1 MSVLGGS
8 VAGIGVESEG
18 AQVSEFAGFD
28 LDRSTAR
35 AWSRFQARL
44 ADHLFDMGDDDVLVV
59 DTEVARRD
67 FAGAAPYVQFARDGS
82 TVRGEVS
89 GNTYLAEAYELDEDD
104 ISVLTA
110 LGWQP
115 PTLGPSGPGGEGSA
129 NFFVD
134 LPCAEADRLAVMA
147 VKALREVFG
156 VAHPAFLAAD
166 GLGQDPEVPGPPAEE
181 RPPEPLA
188 VMPESAEHL
197 RDLVDAA
204 LTPLFESAPERDS
217 DGDIPVPWGS
227 SLVFVRVD
235 EETPVVELFSVVVD
249 AVADLERA
257 AFEVGVLNRDLRFMK
272 FLLVDGRVLAR
283 VHLPAWPFVPEHL
296 RAMLTGMS
304 AKIDELDEDLLA
316 RVGGRLPFVP
326 PEEEGDETGARAPT
340 TRPRTTPSDDTTLMT
355 LLQLDADA
363 TGAVDVG
370 LAAGVCGYDQA
381 LIVRLLGET
390 EGQEIAWRLA
400 RDEALL
406 VGDRAEAAACRHEM
420 EAWERTTVLLRR
432 ALRLTVERALGRKRA
447 TGAYDLSRDEDSDR
461 DRSARAHR
469 QPRGAR
475 RQRPTAEEG

>member
-8 VAGIGVESEG
+8 VPGTGVESEG

-44 ADHLFDMGDDDVLVV
+44 ADHLVEMGDDDILVV
-59 DTEVARRD
+59 ETEVARSD
-67 FAGAAPYVQFARDGS
+67 LAGAAPYVQFAGGGS

-89 GNTYLAEAYELDEDD
+89 SNSYLAEAYELDEDD
-104 ISVLTA
+104 VSVLVS

-115 PTLGPSGPGGEGSA
+115 PTVGPGRPVGEGSA

-134 LPCAEADRLAVMA
+134 LPRSEADRLAVMA
-147 VKALREVFG
+147 VKVLREVFD
-156 VAHPAFLAAD
+156 VAHPAFLAAE
-166 GLGQDPEVPGPPAEE
+166 GLGEDPEVAAPPREE
-181 RPPEPLA
+181 PSPEVLA

-204 LTPLFESAPERDS
+204 LTPLFGTVPERDT

-272 FLLVDGRVLAR
+272 FLLVDGCVLAR

-296 RAMLTGMS
+296 RSMLTGMS
-304 AKIDELDEDLLA
+304 AKIDEIDEDLLA
-316 RVGGRLPFVP
+316 RVGGRLPFAS
-326 PEEEGDETGARAPT
+326 PEEPT
-340 TRPRTTPSDDTTLMT
+340 ALSDPATRSGTTPPDDTTLMT

-363 TGAVDVG
+363 SGTIDAD
-370 LAAGVCGYDQA
+370 LAAGVCTYDQG

-390 EGQEIAWRLA
+390 EGQEIAWRRA

-406 VGDRAEAAACRHEM
+406 EGDRAEAGACRHEM

-432 ALRLTVERALGRKRA
+432 ALRLTVERALGRDGSTGGYDVRREGHSDEVRA
-447 TGAYDLSRDEDSDR
+447 
-461 DRSARAHR
+461 ARTPR
-469 QPRGAR
+469 QPPGASR
-475 RQRPTAEEG
+475 RRPTSEES

>member
-8 VAGIGVESEG
+8 VTGTGVESEG
-18 AQVSEFAGFD
+18 AQVGEFAGFD

-44 ADHLFDMGDDDVLVV
+44 ADHLFEMGDDDVLVV

-67 FAGAAPYVQFARDGS
+67 LAGAAPYVQFARDGS

-89 GNTYLAEAYELDEDD
+89 SNAYLAEAYELDEDD
-104 ISVLTA
+104 VSVLTA

-115 PTLGPSGPGGEGSA
+115 PTVGQGRPVGEDSA

-156 VAHPAFLAAD
+156 VAHPAFLGAD
-166 GLGQDPEVPGPPAEE
+166 GLGQDPEVSGPPAEE
-181 RPPEPLA
+181 QPPEQLA

-296 RAMLTGMS
+296 RSVLTGMS

-326 PEEEGDETGARAPT
+326 PEEERGPRAPA

-355 LLQLDADA
+355 LVQLDADA

-370 LAAGVCGYDQA
+370 LAAGVCGYDQE

-390 EGQEIAWRLA
+390 EGQEIAWRRA

-406 VGDRAEAAACRHEM
+406 EGDRGEAAACRHEM

-432 ALRLTVERALGRKRA
+432 ALRLTVERALGRDKV
-447 TGAYDLSRDEDSDR
+447 TGTYDLSRDEDPER
-461 DRSARAHR
+461 GRTARAHR

-475 RQRPTAEEG
+475 QQRPTEEEG